1 MAQDNKAPRESSDK
15 YYQDQAKALVAQKY
29 SVTKNCVELKTKL
42 DNIAAEILTR
52 TELQA
57 SSGCRNKLFGKD
69 DCKQEQKNF
78 LLILRAQELALNQA
92 YNTNQCSLVF
102 GKIDADITNAAIEQG
117 YAQADEEL
125 GKGLRTQE
133 YLIYGVG
140 LLVVGFGIYYFIKK
154 R

>member
-1 MAQDNKAPRESSDK
+1 MAENKAPRESSDK
-15 YYQDQAKALVAQKY
+15 YYQDQAKILVARKY
-29 SVTKNCVELKTKL
+29 AVSNNCIDIKTKQE
-42 DNIAAEILTR
+42 NIAAEILTR
-52 TELQA
+52 TQLQA
-57 SSGCRNKLFGKD
+57 SSGCRNQLFGKT

-78 LLILRAQELALNQA
+78 IPILRNAELALNQA
-92 YNTNQCSLVF
+92 YNNNKCSVAF
-102 GKIDADITNAAIEQG
+102 GEIDSQKLDAAIQAG

-140 LLVVGFGIYYFIKK
+140 LLVVGFGIYYFTKK